1 MRLSYSAGA
10 RRESHHLRNQSCAA
24 IVQIREEFL
33 TYLLKIEADIW
44 IAFACMMRRKCN
56 GQWWTHIL
64 YANRSIPCTT
74 IGRQALPN
82 TTTDHRP
89 TQPND
94 SLSKRTYQNHLCREG
109 DRYVPTKR
117 WEFPWW
123 QVLVRLLLCCAK
135 CSDFNFSRGRQVF
148 SCNFLLLD
156 FQRIFWR
163 VFLLFVQLSSS
174 VLRTYNVAERILM
187 HDPTFIG
194 NRKQSFF
201 PMSAKRRNTSKPV

>member
-1 MRLSYSAGA
+1 MVANEVVLFSRSTT
-10 RRESHHLRNQSCAA
+10 RMSHHLSNQSCAA

-56 GQWWTHIL
+56 RQWWTH
-64 YANRSIPCTT
+64 NRSIPCTT

-94 SLSKRTYQNHLCREG
+94 SLSERTYQNRLCREG

-123 QVLVRLLLCCAK
+123 QVLGRLLLCCAK
-135 CSDFNFSRGRQVF
+135 CSDFNLAREADKCLL
-148 SCNFLLLD
+148 CNFLLW
-156 FQRIFWR
+156 IFNGSFGESGIE
-163 VFLLFVQLSSS
+163 FLFTVRTAVRSS
-174 VLRTYNVAERILM
+174 VLRT
-187 HDPTFIG
+187 T
-194 NRKQSFF
+194 
-201 PMSAKRRNTSKPV
+201 